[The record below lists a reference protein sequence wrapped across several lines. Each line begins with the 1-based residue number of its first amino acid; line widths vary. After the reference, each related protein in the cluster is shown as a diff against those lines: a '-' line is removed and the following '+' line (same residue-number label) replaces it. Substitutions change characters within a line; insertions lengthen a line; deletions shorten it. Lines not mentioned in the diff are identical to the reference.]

1 MDATTNEVILDVLKG
16 AAAAHGVFE
25 AEELGGAYDD
35 EWPEWYAAHMT
46 NALAAL
52 GYRLVADATTDAA

>member
-25 AEELGGAYDD
+25 AEELGGVYDD
-35 EWPEWYAAHMT
+35 EWPEWYAEHMT

>member
-1 MDATTNEVILDVLKG
+1 MDASTNEVILDVLKG

-25 AEELGGAYDD
+25 AEELGGVYDD

>member
-25 AEELGGAYDD
+25 AEELGGVHDD

-52 GYRLVADATTDAA
+52 GYRLVADATTGAA